1 MTSNDTKQ
9 KIIIVDPDGAPIKTD
24 LMIKSELSI
33 LKDKNTLWTLS
44 SERVHATRLKS
55 AFTCGKQPFVMGG
68 GKTLLQLILSAV
80 IAILVSKESFFFLLF
95 YLVLITSYSLFFK
108 RIVLIDIIIQKSLH
122 ITKIVADTFISN
134 ISLNK
139 SASTKYNQNTYINS
153 LNTSITTN
161 TSDDVEASNY
171 DFNLIQFI
179 TTYLRKSI

>member
-1 MTSNDTKQ
+1 MRKTA
-9 KIIIVDPDGAPIKTD
+9 ICDG
-24 LMIKSELSI
+24 
-33 LKDKNTLWTLS
+33 
-44 SERVHATRLKS
+44 
-55 AFTCGKQPFVMGG
+55 GG